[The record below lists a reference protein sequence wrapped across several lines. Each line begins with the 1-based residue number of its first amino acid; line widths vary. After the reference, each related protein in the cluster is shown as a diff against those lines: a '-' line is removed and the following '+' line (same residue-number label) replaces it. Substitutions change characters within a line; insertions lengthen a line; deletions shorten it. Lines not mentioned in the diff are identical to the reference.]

1 MLSLKKVESNYSKKE
16 PCKWGCSWIIKFF
29 QCLNFRYNKYGIIIF
44 SIRTQYGCTCCTQKE
59 KKSVN
64 WTTFDTFL
72 GRVNF
77 ILMFFQEELASLLST
92 GKPFSH
98 DLED

>member
-1 MLSLKKVESNYSKKE
+1 MVLL
-16 PCKWGCSWIIKFF
+16 FF
-29 QCLNFRYNKYGIIIF
+29 QFELKMTVHAV
-44 SIRTQYGCTCCTQKE
+44 RTKK